1 MANKNNGNEYGWGSI
16 LAGIAGF
23 FFFLVIPI
31 FCIIALI
38 FGFIAIVKKSLLKG
52 FIGIIIGII
61 GLVVFYAFGGIFAL
75 I

>member
-1 MANKNNGNEYGWGSI
+1 MAKKNNGNEYGWGSI

-23 FFFLVIPI
+23 FFFIFIPL

-38 FGFIAIVKKSLLKG
+38 FGFIAIVKRSVWKG

-61 GLVVFYAFGGIFAL
+61 GLVTFYAFGGILAL